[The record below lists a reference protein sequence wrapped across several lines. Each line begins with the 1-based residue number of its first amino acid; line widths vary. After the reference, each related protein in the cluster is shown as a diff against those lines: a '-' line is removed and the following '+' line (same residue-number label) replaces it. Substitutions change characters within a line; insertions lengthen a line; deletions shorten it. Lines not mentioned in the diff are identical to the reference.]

1 MTSFKVSESHCM
13 SSMLL
18 PKGVPLL
25 SRGQGRCRDGRSA
38 RRWVT
43 FHPGDHVTVQRLPLA
58 GGRSIFCLLPI
69 RIRYIEADHWPD
81 CWVEMAWGI
90 DTPSKLPDDR
100 AQLGTQMSLIY
111 SDIF

>member
-25 SRGQGRCRDGRSA
+25 SRGQGRCQDGWSA
-38 RRWVT
+38 RQWVT

-58 GGRSIFCLLPI
+58 GGR
-69 RIRYIEADHWPD
+69 YQ
-81 CWVEMAWGI
+81 M
-90 DTPSKLPDDR
+90 SKLCLH
-100 AQLGTQMSLIY
+100 LGLWAVAGGGWWCAVREC
-111 SDIF
+111 